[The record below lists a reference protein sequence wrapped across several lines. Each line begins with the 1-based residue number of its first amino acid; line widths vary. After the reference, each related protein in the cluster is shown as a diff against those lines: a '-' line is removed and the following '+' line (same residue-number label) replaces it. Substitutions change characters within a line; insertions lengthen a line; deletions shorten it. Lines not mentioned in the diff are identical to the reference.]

1 MRPILKKYL
10 ASISKVKAEHPSAQ
24 RELSKEEIASTM
36 RQWISEGKMFS
47 SAMLNK
53 NGVSAHEVGRRCA
66 SRQLFRSRQG
76 AIIFTEEELRRIFE
90 EWMYSP
96 NKRVYTVADMDSL
109 KGLIKLYDINKAC
122 ANGCFLRFPDLGK
135 SATLYIE

>member
-10 ASISKVKAEHPSAQ
+10 ASISKVKAEQPNPQ
-24 RELSKEEIASTM
+24 RELSREDIASTM

-53 NGVSAHEVGRRCA
+53 MGISAHEVGRRCA

-96 NKRVYTVADMDSL
+96 NKRVYTGADLDSL

-122 ANGCFLRFPDLGK
+122 ANGLFLDRK
-135 SATLYIE
+135 SVV

>member
-1 MRPILKKYL
+1 MHPILKKYL
-10 ASISKVKAEHPSAQ
+10 ASISKVKSEQPNPQ
-24 RELSKEEIASTM
+24 RELSREDIASTM

-53 NGVSAHEVGRRCA
+53 MGISAHEVGRRCA

-96 NKRVYTVADMDSL
+96 NKRVYTRADLDSL

-122 ANGCFLRFPDLGK
+122 ANGFFLRFPDLGK

>member
-1 MRPILKKYL
+1 MMLSPCFVINSIINATYSKKYL
-10 ASISKVKAEHPSAQ
+10 ASISKVKAEQPNPQ
-24 RELSKEEIASTM
+24 RELSREDIASTM

-53 NGVSAHEVGRRCA
+53 MGISAHEVGRRCA

-76 AIIFTEEELRRIFE
+76 AIIFTEEELKRIFE

-96 NKRVYTVADMDSL
+96 NKRVYTGADLDL
-109 KGLIKLYDINKAC
+109 KV
-122 ANGCFLRFPDLGK
+122 
-135 SATLYIE
+135 

>member
-10 ASISKVKAEHPSAQ
+10 ASISKVKAEQPNPQ
-24 RELSKEEIASTM
+24 RELSREDIASTM

-53 NGVSAHEVGRRCA
+53 MGISAHEVGRRCA

-96 NKRVYTVADMDSL
+96 NKRVYTGADLDSL

-122 ANGCFLRFPDLGK
+122 ANGLFLRFPDLGK